1 MLNRTPIQPMW
12 PALLAALLLA
22 AAVAL
27 AASEGT
33 GPADAGSPKSAEGST
48 KPPPDNAGA
57 PTVKRTSLREF
68 IEAGSYVGYVIIWL
82 SFAGLALVIDSFLRI
97 QSKRLIPPRLAQELV
112 QLARQGR
119 FDEIQNLAGAFDCML
134 ARIINHTFSQGRM
147 SLTAA
152 REVMQEQGTR
162 EVTRLYQRVGYIGF
176 IAAVAPMLG
185 LLGTVTGMIGSFNV
199 LGAAKGAARPDE
211 LAVGVSEALVT
222 TCMGLVVAI
231 PLMFFHN
238 YFRDRVT
245 RIGQDAAGVCDR
257 LMRHMTEGQF
267 ARERAQATDHDNPRA
282 QDGP

>member
-1 MLNRTPIQPMW
+1 MLNRTHTQPMW
-12 PALLAALLLA
+12 PAILAALLVA
-22 AAVAL
+22 AGIAF
-27 AASEGT
+27 AATEGT
-33 GPADAGSPKSAEGST
+33 EPADEGGAKPAQDRGS
-48 KPPPDNAGA
+48 DQD
-57 PTVKRTSLREF
+57 VKRTSLREF
-68 IEAGSYVGYVIIWL
+68 IQAGSYVGYVIIWL
-82 SFAGLALVIDSFLRI
+82 SFAGLALVIDAFLRI
-97 QSKRLIPPRLAQELV
+97 QAKRLIPPRLEQELV
-112 QLARQGR
+112 QLARQGK
-119 FDEIQNLAGAFDCML
+119 FDEVQNLAAAFDCML

-199 LGAAKGAARPDE
+199 LGAAKGAARPDD

-245 RIGQDAAGVCDR
+245 RIGQDAAGACDR

-267 ARERAQATDHDNPRA
+267 ARERTQAVHH
-282 QDGP
+282 DGPRTRDGP

>member
-1 MLNRTPIQPMW
+1 MLNRTHTQPMW
-12 PALLAALLLA
+12 PAMLMALLVA
-22 AAVAL
+22 ATVAF
-27 AASEGT
+27 AATERAD
-33 GPADAGSPKSAEGST
+33 PADDGGAKRAEDRGG
-48 KPPPDNAGA
+48 DQD
-57 PTVKRTSLREF
+57 VKRTSLREF
-68 IEAGSYVGYVIIWL
+68 IQAGSYVGYVIIWL

-112 QLARQGR
+112 QLARQGK
-119 FDEIQNLAGAFDCML
+119 FEEIQNLAGAFDCML
-134 ARIINHTFSQGRM
+134 ARIVSHTFAQGRM
-147 SLTAA
+147 SLIAA

-199 LGAAKGAARPDE
+199 LGAAKGAADPDD

-245 RIGQDAAGVCDR
+245 RIGQDAAGACDR

-267 ARERAQATDHDNPRA
+267 LRERAHAGREDEPPTEDRP
-282 QDGP
+282 